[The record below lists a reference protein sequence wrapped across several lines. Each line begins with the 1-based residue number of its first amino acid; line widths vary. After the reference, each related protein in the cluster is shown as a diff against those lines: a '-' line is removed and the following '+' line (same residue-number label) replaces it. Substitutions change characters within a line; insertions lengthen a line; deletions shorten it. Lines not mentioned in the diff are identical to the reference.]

1 MKNTKSISEVD
12 NMTNLLLVLS
22 KDPYTT
28 ETPNL
33 VLDIGL
39 NARAKKGNNVSLYLV
54 EDGVTAARKSEFGNK
69 LLDAKKKGI
78 RIFADDKAVQSRGL
92 DGRLIDGIEIKEI
105 GTLLDHIVGDGN
117 RVAWF

>member
-1 MKNTKSISEVD
+1 
-12 NMTNLLLVLS
+12 MTNLLLVLS

-28 ETPNL
+28 EIPNL

-39 NARAKKGNNVSLYLV
+39 HARAKKGNNVSLYLV
-54 EDGVTAARKSEFGNK
+54 EDGVTAARKGEFGNK

-78 RIFADDKAVQSRGL
+78 KILADDKAVQSRGL
-92 DGRLIDGIEIKEI
+92 DGKLVDGVEVKEI
-105 GTLLDHIVGDGN
+105 GILLDHIIEDNN

>member
-1 MKNTKSISEVD
+1 
-12 NMTNLLLVLS
+12 MTNLLLVLS

-28 ETPNL
+28 EIPNL

-39 NARAKKGNNVSLYLV
+39 NAKAKNGNKVSLYLV

-78 RIFADDKAVQSRGL
+78 RILADDKAVQSRGL
-92 DGRLIDGIEIKEI
+92 NGNLIPGVEIKEI
-105 GTLLDHIVGDGN
+105 GTLLDHIIEDN
-117 RVAWF
+117 TRVAWF

>member
-1 MKNTKSISEVD
+1 
-12 NMTNLLLVLS
+12 MTNLLLVLS

-28 ETPNL
+28 EIPNL

-39 NARAKKGNNVSLYLV
+39 NAKAKNGNKVSLYLV

-78 RIFADDKAVQSRGL
+78 RILADDKAVQSRGL
-92 DGRLIDGIEIKEI
+92 NGNLIPGVEIKEI
-105 GTLLDHIVGDGN
+105 GTLLDHIVEDN
-117 RVAWF
+117 TKVAWF

>member
-1 MKNTKSISEVD
+1 
-12 NMTNLLLVLS
+12 MTGLLLVLS

-28 ETPNL
+28 ETPDL

-39 NARAKKGNNVSLYLV
+39 NAKEKGNDVSIYLI

-69 LLDAKKKGI
+69 LAAAHKKGI
-78 RIFADDKAVQSRGL
+78 TIYADDKAVLSRSL
-92 DGRLIDGIEIKEI
+92 TNKLVSWVEVKEI
-105 GTLLDHIVGDGN
+105 STLLDSIMNTD

>member
-1 MKNTKSISEVD
+1 MKNTKLISEVD

-22 KDPYTT
+22 KDPHTT
-28 ETPNL
+28 EIPNL

-39 NARAKKGNNVSLYLV
+39 NARAKKNNVSLYLV

-78 RIFADDKAVQSRGL
+78 RILTDDKAVQSRGL
-92 DGRLIDGIEIKEI
+92 VGKLVEGVEVKEI
-105 GTLLDHIVGDGN
+105 GTLLDHIIEDGN

>member
-1 MKNTKSISEVD
+1 
-12 NMTNLLLVLS
+12 MTNLLLVLS

-28 ETPNL
+28 EIPNL

-39 NARAKKGNNVSLYLV
+39 NAKAKNGNKVSLYLV

-78 RIFADDKAVQSRGL
+78 KILADDKAVQSRGL
-92 DGRLIDGIEIKEI
+92 NGNLIPGVEIKEI
-105 GTLLDHIVGDGN
+105 GTLLDHIVEDN
-117 RVAWF
+117 TKVAWF

>member
-1 MKNTKSISEVD
+1 MS
-12 NMTNLLLVLS
+12 NLLLVLS

-28 ETPNL
+28 EIPNL

-39 NARAKKGNNVSLYLV
+39 NAKAKNGSKVSLYLV

-78 RIFADDKAVQSRGL
+78 RILADDKAVQSRGL
-92 DGRLIDGIEIKEI
+92 NDSLIPGVEVKEI
-105 GTLLDHIVGDGN
+105 GTLLDHIVEDN
-117 RVAWF
+117 TRVAWF